1 MENVQTRLSNA
12 AFRHFEGLPHNLHK
26 RFELHNGELIEMPS
40 PSPLH
45 QWIVARLVFLIS
57 KWLEPAALG
66 YVFGDNLDYEPAEG
80 VIVKPDV
87 SFVSRQ
93 RAPSLPQTFQIMPDL
108 AVEVVSPSNTERE
121 MLQKVQLYFAHQA
134 QVVWVIYPDQR
145 MVRVYT
151 PAAQGVHVRQL
162 VEGETL
168 EGGALLPDFA
178 LPIAEI
184 FPKPEA
190 EPPHEA

>member
-1 MENVQTRLSNA
+1 MEKVQTQLSNA

-45 QWIVARLVFLIS
+45 QWIVAELLYWLKAFLRAN
-57 KWLEPAALG
+57 PLG
-66 YVFGDNLDYEPAEG
+66 YAFGDNLDYEPAEG

-87 SFVSRQ
+87 SFVSHQ
-93 RAPSLPQTFQIMPDL
+93 RAPSLPQVFKIMPDL

-151 PAAQGVHVRQL
+151 PAAQGVHMRQL

-168 EGGALLPDFA
+168 EGGALLPDLA

-190 EPPHEA
+190 ESLNG